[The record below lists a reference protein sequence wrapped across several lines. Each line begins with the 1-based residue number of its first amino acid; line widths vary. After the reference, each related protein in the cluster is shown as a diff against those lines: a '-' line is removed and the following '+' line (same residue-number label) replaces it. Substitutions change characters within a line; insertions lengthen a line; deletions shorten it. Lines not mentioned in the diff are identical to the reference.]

1 MYIEI
6 TIDLKR
12 YDHKRF
18 ELRLSNYHT
27 IKKLIDL
34 VWQSQKL
41 EVESRNGYWIR
52 IANKERVVSG
62 NIRLIDA
69 GINTGDRIEIL

>member
-12 YDHKRF
+12 YDDRRIDM
-18 ELRLSNYHT
+18 RLSNYHT
-27 IKKLIDL
+27 VKKLIDL

-41 EVESRNGYWIR
+41 EAGSREGYWIR
-52 IANKERVVSG
+52 ITNKQEVIPG

-69 GINTGDRIEIL
+69 GIRTGDRIEIL